1 MYDVIIIG
9 GGPAGFTAALYA
21 SRAKLETLLIEKA
34 FSGGQMATTFEMENY
49 PGFEEPI
56 SGTDLAMRME
66 NQAKRFGTKVIYD
79 TVTELMLDTVTK
91 TVRTEKGI
99 YQAKAVILCMGASPR
114 ELGLPN
120 ERKLRG
126 MGVSYCAT
134 CDGAFYRNA
143 TVAVIGGGDTAAED
157 AIFLTRFCE
166 KIYVIHRRD
175 TLRATRVIQDALFSN
190 KKVEFIWN
198 STVEE
203 IIGDTEVKGL
213 SVKNLKSGEIK
224 EVGVDGI
231 FVAIGNVPNTKLVEG
246 KLELNGAGYIVT
258 DESMQTN
265 MFGVFA
271 AGDIREKPLRQV
283 ITAASD
289 GAIAAY
295 MAERYIY
302 ENQW

>member
-79 TVTELMLDTVTK
+79 TVTELMLDTVIK

-99 YQAKAVILCMGASPR
+99 YQGKAVILCMGASPR

-120 ERKLRG
+120 ERNLRG

-213 SVKNLKSGEIK
+213 NVKNLKTDEIK
-224 EVGVDGI
+224 EINVDGI